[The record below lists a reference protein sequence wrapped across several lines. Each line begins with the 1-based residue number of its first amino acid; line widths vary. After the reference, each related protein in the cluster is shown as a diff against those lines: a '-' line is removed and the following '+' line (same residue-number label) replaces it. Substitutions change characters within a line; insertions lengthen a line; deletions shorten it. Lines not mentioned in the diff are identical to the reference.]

1 MKIIIPI
8 QVVNGRAILQ
18 SPEIWGKEGDLF
30 YSNSITLNNME
41 DQGRLS
47 WGSDC
52 GIKMWKMKN

>member
-47 WGSDC
+47 
-52 GIKMWKMKN
+52 